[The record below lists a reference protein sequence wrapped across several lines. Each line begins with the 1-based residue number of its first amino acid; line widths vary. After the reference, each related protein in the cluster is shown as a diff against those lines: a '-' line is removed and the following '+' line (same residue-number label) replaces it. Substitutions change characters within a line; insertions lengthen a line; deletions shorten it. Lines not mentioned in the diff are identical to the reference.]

1 MTVAPGQSP
10 SGYGRE
16 MRGRFRRAG
25 GAIAQIVTAHFLADF
40 EQVAMDP
47 QDVAAHI
54 DKRHLRLG
62 EAQAGPLAG
71 LSARTAFAPA
81 GYLVR
86 HPTRQ
91 AVEGLVTLGLISR
104 AVALTAGCH

>member
-1 MTVAPGQSP
+1 MPVAPGQSP

-62 EAQAGPLAG
+62 EAQDGRLAG
-71 LSARTAFAPA
+71 LRGSSEEHTSELQSLMRVS
-81 GYLVR
+81 Y
-86 HPTRQ
+86 
-91 AVEGLVTLGLISR
+91 AVFCLNNNT
-104 AVALTAGCH
+104 